1 MQIQEQ
7 KDLIKNAIE
16 QAKLLG
22 ILKYLPNGE
31 LNHAPFSLSP
41 YAMTESVFKK
51 MAELTAPFSELMIRV
66 SRNTDFLIHHL
77 EPIAAIDPFLKM
89 LLKIRSKEINQN
101 CQLLIQRNDFFISN
115 LKHNDYKQNTTPSN
129 EITEDSVLRQVELNT
144 VSASFPFLISRLYQL
159 HKNLFE
165 QNKLPKVIQNNP
177 LDAVVDAFAHS
188 LQNYGVSNSVMLV
201 VVQHDEKNIF
211 DQIGLEQH
219 LWVKYKISTIRKTL
233 AEIHSDGKLRQG
245 HLVVDERTVALTYY
259 RAGYTPD
266 DFTSEETFKGRQ
278 LIEASST
285 IQVPD
290 LEMQLC
296 GMKKIQQVLTKKEVL
311 ADFVSEEISERFMK
325 TFAKM
330 HTLDELI
337 STPKGA
343 VSASKWLCNHADDY
357 VIKPQR
363 EGGGNNYF
371 GTDILKLVPTIKK
384 EEQKAYI
391 MMEKIQAVPHSSLQ
405 IVNGQAETLN
415 CVSEIGRF
423 GVCFAENGEIKKNE
437 DAGYLVRT
445 KARNVNEG
453 GVCAGFACLNT
464 ITGFEQ

>member
-1 MQIQEQ
+1 METQEQ

-16 QAKLLG
+16 QAKLNG

-31 LNHAPFSLSP
+31 LTHAPFSLSP
-41 YAMTESVFKK
+41 YAMPESVFEK
-51 MAELTAPFSELMIRV
+51 MAELTVPFNELMIKV

-89 LLKIRSKEINQN
+89 LLKCRSKEINQN
-101 CQLLIQRNDFFISN
+101 CQLLIQRNDFFIAN
-115 LKHNDYKQNTTPSN
+115 VKHNDYKQNTTPTN
-129 EITEDSVLRQVELNT
+129 EITEESVLRQVELNT
-144 VSASFPFLISRLYQL
+144 VSASFPFLITRLYQL

-188 LQNYGVSNSVMLV
+188 VQNYGISDSVILV
-201 VVQHDEKNIF
+201 VVQSNEKNIF
-211 DQIGLEQH
+211 DQIGLQQH
-219 LWVKYKISTIRKTL
+219 LWIKHNIATVRKTL
-233 AEIHSDGKLRQG
+233 VEIHKDGKLRQG
-245 HLVVDERTVALTYY
+245 HLVVDGKTVALTYF

-266 DFTSEETFKGRQ
+266 DFPEEQAFKGRQ

-290 LEMQLC
+290 MGMQLS
-296 GMKKIQQVLTKKEVL
+296 GMKKIQQVLAKKEVL
-311 ADFVSEEISERFMK
+311 ADFVTEEISRSFLK

-330 HTLDELI
+330 HTLDEI
-337 STPKGA
+337 INTPEGE
-343 VSASKWLCNHADDY
+343 VSASEWLSNHADDY
-357 VIKPQR
+357 VLKPQR

-371 GTDILKLVPTIKK
+371 GSDILKLIPTIKK

-391 MMEKIQAVPHSSLQ
+391 MMEKIQALPHSSIQ

-415 CVSEIGRF
+415 CISEIGRF
-423 GVCFAENGEIKKNE
+423 GVCFAENGEIKNNL

-464 ITGFEQ
+464 ITGFD